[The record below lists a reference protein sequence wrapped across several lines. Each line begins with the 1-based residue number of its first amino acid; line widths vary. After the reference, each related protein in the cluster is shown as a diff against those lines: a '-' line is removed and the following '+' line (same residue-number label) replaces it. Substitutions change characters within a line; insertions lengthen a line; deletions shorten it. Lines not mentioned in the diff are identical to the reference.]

1 MDESK
6 EQEEQEDTSKIKKE
20 MRCTQFEYTS
30 SDSEEEFEMPRKKNK
45 ISFPVQSNKKFKSSS
60 NLVVG
65 EKRVKKKKTKIYLSR
80 YVRMI
85 LFFLLLIFSVIID
98 LDAGIIVSSYSSFTQ
113 DLHMSDFQFGSLNSI
128 TTIGKIISLVYYM
141 IVINKNHRKFILVTT
156 SFIHGIT
163 FYCYFINDNY
173 YYIAILKFLTS
184 FCKVF
189 ITVYMPVWIDQFGIK
204 KYKTLLLTLVFMV
217 TSYGRIVGAWI
228 GTVIFENEWKKA
240 FVCCGLIFF
249 VLSIS
254 LFAIP
259 QKYYSTK
266 YMFVEQQKKITGNVV
281 EKLVPTKSN
290 EFDNLES
297 EDSKI
302 KKDIENM
309 NDIEFINDEKNS
321 NKSPKIEIIKE
332 TEREG
337 DTTDII
343 EYNLKK
349 EKLIYDYDN
358 NENEQDKIFK
368 TLSFISKLKIVL
380 LNECFMFSSLSRA
393 SIFFTFKIIHVFLKK
408 YTFEALYY
416 TNEITFF
423 YYYSLTTILAPS
435 LGSLIGGAIC
445 NKYLGG
451 YESKNSIW
459 LILFFG
465 TTSVIF
471 ITLARLSADF
481 NYLIAYIFGYFFSVS
496 AFLPTISGYIINSLH
511 KELKG
516 FGSSFDSLI
525 TNVLGKLPSPI
536 IYGIINDRYKKENP
550 KYAWNKSLMIFY
562 IGTVFIYLTCLFKWR
577 INNKK
582 GKYKHNVVKQTMK
595 DAYTFNRSS
604 LIKAEK
610 PVPKF
615 NNAKKIQNAPTEM
628 KAIENEGKKTHSKFF
643 KKNVSNKKFLLN
655 KLQQKQQ
662 KENDEKN
669 INDDI

>member
-45 ISFPVQSNKKFKSSS
+45 INFPVKSNKKFKSSS

-65 EKRVKKKKTKIYLSR
+65 EKREKKKKIKIYLSR

-98 LDAGIIVSSYSSFTQ
+98 LDAGIIVSSYRSFTQ

-128 TTIGKIISLVYYM
+128 TTIGKIISLIYYM
-141 IVINKNHRKFILVTT
+141 LVINKNHRKFILVTT
-156 SFIHGIT
+156 SFIHGIA

-249 VLSIS
+249 TLSIS
-254 LFAIP
+254 LFAVP

-290 EFDNLES
+290 EFDNFES

-309 NDIEFINDEKNS
+309 NDIEYINDEKNS
-321 NKSPKIEIIKE
+321 NQNPKIEIIKE

-343 EYNLKK
+343 EDNLKK

-358 NENEQDKIFK
+358 NKNEEDKIFK
-368 TLSFISKLKIVL
+368 SLSFISKLKIVI
-380 LNECFMFSSLSRA
+380 LNKCFMFSSLSRA
-393 SIFFTFKIIHVFLKK
+393 SVFFTFKIIHVFLKK

-416 TNEITFF
+416 TNEIAFF

-471 ITLARLSADF
+471 ITLARISSDF

-582 GKYKHNVVKQTMK
+582 GKFRPNIVKQTMK

-615 NNAKKIQNAPTEM
+615 NNGKKIQNAPIEM
-628 KAIENEGKKTHSKFF
+628 KAIEKVEKKSHSKFLQ
-643 KKNVSNKKFLLN
+643 KNINNKKFLLN

>member
-45 ISFPVQSNKKFKSSS
+45 INFPVQSNKKFKSSS

-281 EKLVPTKSN
+281 EKLVPTKIN
-290 EFDNLES
+290 EVDNLEN

-309 NDIEFINDEKNS
+309 NDIEYINDEINS
-321 NKSPKIEIIKE
+321 NKEPKIEIIKE

-343 EYNLKK
+343 EDNLKK

-628 KAIENEGKKTHSKFF
+628 KAIENEEKKTHSKFF